1 MITVKECEMEQ
12 NYDEVTS
19 VAREYYNS
27 SDADTFYYE
36 VWGGEDLHL
45 GIYESEQDS
54 VFDASRRTIDR
65 MASYSKQL
73 GKDGVKVL
81 DLGGGFG
88 GTARYLAKKFG
99 CHVTNLNLSE
109 AENDRGRRMNKEQGL
124 DHLIEMVDGTFED
137 VPSEDNTFDI
147 VWSQDAILHSGEREK
162 VIAEAARVL
171 KPGGELIFTD
181 PMQSDLCPE
190 DVLGP
195 IYERINL
202 SSLGSPGFYREVAKK
217 YGFEERNFEEM
228 THNLTTHYWRIL
240 QETESRDQELKDKIS
255 EDYINRM
262 KKGLQHWVEGG
273 KKGYLAWGI
282 FYFVK
287 Q

>member
-1 MITVKECEMEQ
+1 MTQ
-12 NYDEVTS
+12 NYDEITS

-36 VWGGEDLHL
+36 IWGGEDLHL
-45 GIYESEQDS
+45 GIYESEDDP
-54 VFDASRRTIDR
+54 VFDASRRIIDR

-73 GKDGVKVL
+73 GKDGISVL

-88 GTARYLAKKFG
+88 GTARYLAQKFG
-99 CHVTNLNLSE
+99 AHVTNLNLSE
-109 AENDRGRRMNKEQGL
+109 AENERGRRMNREQGL

-137 VPSEDNTFDI
+137 VPRDDETFDI
-147 VWSQDAILHSGEREK
+147 VWSQDAILHSGNREK

-181 PMQSDLCPE
+181 PMQTDTCPP

-202 SSLGSPGFYREVAKK
+202 SSLGSPGFYRETAKK

-228 THNLTTHYWRIL
+228 AHNLTMHYWRIL
-240 QETESRDQELKDKIS
+240 QETKNREQELKDKIS

-262 KKGLQHWVEGG
+262 KKGLQHWVDGG
-273 KKGYLAWGI
+273 KNGYLTWGI